1 MQTETQ
7 HALDNIKQSIELL
20 KRHLNLEEAQSRIL
34 KIEETS
40 SATGF
45 WNDQKNCI

>member
-1 MQTETQ
+1 MQTEIQ

-20 KRHLNLEEAQSRIL
+20 KKHLNLEEAIIRIS

-40 SATGF
+40 LALGRAIG
-45 WNDQKNCI
+45 K